1 MADFDR
7 ESMLE
12 MFNYEMNQL
21 IESLETTVLEAEDGI
36 TTNHINEIFRIMH
49 TIKGSAAMM
58 LFHNIAGVAHAVED
72 MFFYL
77 RDYGVEDQHNS
88 NIADLV
94 FEGMDFI
101 KQELEKIESGEDAD
115 GQADEIVEKLQ
126 KLLSVIKGEDDKVD
140 NEQKN
145 DNVIIEEKEC
155 NTVDSKLKEHTFLS
169 SYMDEDFEVLE
180 NANNF
185 SVRLVFDEDTQM
197 VNVRAYSVISNFED
211 VYESVVCEP
220 EDLLGEEASDIINKN
235 GLVLNIEAA
244 MDFQSIF
251 REMIKVPYLT
261 RVSLKEIVLGTL
273 EESEPVG
280 CYEYGIEFPSGFGE
294 NFANMA
300 LLINELEFNV
310 SALEILDVKYDSDD
324 TKALWRVFTK
334 KSFEEINEIISSIN
348 VLTVLT
354 SEEVYAPKIQAQ
366 EEEKDQNT
374 KLEQSIE
381 IKQTESEEVT
391 KTELKQSEK
400 NNKQQATKKQSTQQF
415 ISVNINK
422 LDVLLNLMGELV
434 ISEAMV
440 TQNPD
445 LDGLD
450 LQNFSKESRQLRKII
465 NDVQDVVMSM
475 RMVPLSTVFL
485 KMHRI
490 VRDMS
495 KSLNKDVNLNII
507 GEETEVDKN
516 IVELISDPLMHMIR
530 NSVDHGLEKTEEDR
544 IKAGK
549 PPAGTVT
556 LEAKNS
562 GGDVLVIVKDDGLG
576 VNTDVVYEKAK
587 KNGLIDGERYDY
599 TDKELNML
607 IFEPGFSTNAEVTN
621 YSGRGVGMD
630 VVNTNLQS
638 VGGSVDVISEKG
650 VGTQFI
656 LKIPL
661 TLAIIEGMNI
671 KIGGDMYTIPIISIR
686 QSFKAKNK
694 DITLDPEGNEM
705 IKVRGEMYNLIRL
718 YEYFDI
724 ETNVKESEDGIF
736 ILVENGDEAICLFAD
751 ELVGEHQVVVKTMPK
766 LINKVRALA
775 GCTLLGNGDISLIVD
790 VAGFFG
796 K

>member
-21 IESLETTVLEAEDGI
+21 IESLESTVLEAEDGI
-36 TTNHINEIFRIMH
+36 TTEHINEIFRVMH

-58 LFHNIAGVAHAVED
+58 KFDNISTVAHAIED

-77 RDYGVEDQHNS
+77 RDNGVQDEHNS
-88 NIADLV
+88 SIADLV

-101 KQELEKIESGEDAD
+101 KIELAKIESGEKAD
-115 GQADEIVEKLQ
+115 GINDDIVANLKS
-126 KLLSVIKGEDDKVD
+126 LLAVIKGEEV
-140 NEQKN
+140 EE
-145 DNVIIEEKEC
+145 NVS
-155 NTVDSKLKEHTFLS
+155 DSNQNNQVASRQSDELSILS
-169 SYMDEDFEVLE
+169 SYLSEDFVH
-180 NANNF
+180 NKDRNMF
-185 SVRLVFDEDTQM
+185 STKVMFDEDTQM
-197 VNVRAYSVISNFED
+197 VNVRAYSVLTNYQEVYSN
-211 VYESVVCEP
+211 VVSEP
-220 EDLLGEEASDIINKN
+220 EELLADDAIGQIESDGLKLNFSCSLDFEATFKKILKIPYLNRFNIKELVLGEEVDQNIVNTFELQLNFTNGYGDEASNVISVIKCIENSSVAIEIIDFIPENKN
-235 GLVLNIEAA
+235 T
-244 MDFQSIF
+244 D
-251 REMIKVPYLT
+251 
-261 RVSLKEIVLGTL
+261 
-273 EESEPVG
+273 
-280 CYEYGIEFPSGFGE
+280 C
-294 NFANMA
+294 NMR
-300 LLINELEFNV
+300 I
-310 SALEILDVKYDSDD
+310 
-324 TKALWRVFTK
+324 FTK
-334 KSFEEINEIISSIN
+334 LPLAKLSELILKSGCCSISSIEEIKKIKE
-348 VLTVLT
+348 T
-354 SEEVYAPKIQAQ
+354 EEVQAV
-366 EEEKDQNT
+366 ESAKDDKKLNEPT
-374 KLEQSIE
+374 KVKS
-381 IKQTESEEVT
+381 
-391 KTELKQSEK
+391 
-400 NNKQQATKKQSTQQF
+400 QATPKKSSAPQV
-415 ISVNINK
+415 ISVSISK
-422 LDVLLNLMGELV
+422 LDMLLNLMGELV

-475 RMVPLSTVFL
+475 RMVPLSTVFF

-495 KSLNKDVNLNII
+495 KQLQKEVNLNII

-516 IVELISDPLMHMIR
+516 IIEHISDPLMHMIR
-530 NSVDHGLEKTEEDR
+530 NSIDHGLEKTEEDR
-544 IKAGK
+544 LKVGKSKAGN
-549 PPAGTVT
+549 VT

-562 GGDVLVIVKDDGLG
+562 GGDVLIIIKDDGRG
-576 VNTDVVYEKAK
+576 INTDVVYEKAK
-587 KNGLIDGERYDY
+587 NNGLIDGERSDY

-607 IFEPGFSTNAEVTN
+607 IFEPGFSTNQEVTN

-638 VGGSVDVISEKG
+638 VGGSVDVISEQG

-686 QSFKAKNK
+686 QSFKAKNE
-694 DITLDPEGNEM
+694 DITLDPEGNEI
-705 IKVRGEMYNLIRL
+705 IKVRGEIYNLIRL
-718 YEYFDI
+718 HEYFDL
-724 ETNVKESEDGIF
+724 ESDVTDIEDGIM
-736 ILVENGDEAICLFAD
+736 ILVENGDSAICLFAD

-766 LINKVRALA
+766 LVKKTRSLA
-775 GCTLLGNGDISLIVD
+775 GCTLLGNGDISLIID

>member
-58 LFHNIAGVAHAVED
+58 LYNNIAGVAHVIED
-72 MFFYL
+72 MFYYL
-77 RDYGVEDQHNS
+77 RDFGVEEKYNS
-88 NIADLV
+88 SIADLV

-101 KQELEKIESGEDAD
+101 KQELEKIQAGEEAD
-115 GQADEIVEKLQ
+115 GEAKETVSKVEKL
-126 KLLSVIKGEDDKVD
+126 LSTIKDEKSKDVEEVLTVPK
-140 NEQKN
+140 EQAQITPEPQKN
-145 DNVIIEEKEC
+145 EISSSILD
-155 NTVDSKLKEHTFLS
+155 EHKFLS
-169 SYMDEDFEVLE
+169 TYLGYEFEVIE
-180 NANNF
+180 NSNNF
-185 SVRLVFDEDTQM
+185 SIRLVFDEDTQM
-197 VNVRAYSVISNFED
+197 VNVRAYSVISNFES
-211 VYESVVCEP
+211 VYANITYEP
-220 EDLLGEEASDIINKN
+220 EDLLSEEASEIITKN
-235 GLVLNIEAA
+235 GLILNIEAPI
-244 MDFQSIF
+244 DFQSIF
-251 REMIKVPYLT
+251 REMVKVPYLN
-261 RVSLKEIVLGTL
+261 RLSIKEVVLGNPEDTD
-273 EESEPVG
+273 PIG
-280 CYEYGIEFPSGFGE
+280 CYEYGIEFVNGFGE
-294 NFANMA
+294 NFTNIAK
-300 LLINELEFNV
+300 LVNELEFNV
-310 SALEILDVKYDSDD
+310 SALEVLDVKYDSDD
-324 TKALWRVFTK
+324 TRALWRVFTK
-334 KSFEEINEIISSIN
+334 KSFEEVNDIIKSVGVINILSSEQVYEAKKEVQKI
-348 VLTVLT
+348 
-354 SEEVYAPKIQAQ
+354 EEETPESKNTDEEQAKSDFKKAEKAIKIQSA
-366 EEEKDQNT
+366 
-374 KLEQSIE
+374 
-381 IKQTESEEVT
+381 
-391 KTELKQSEK
+391 
-400 NNKQQATKKQSTQQF
+400 KKQSTQQF
-415 ISVNINK
+415 ISVNISK

-445 LDGLD
+445 LADLD
-450 LQNFSKESRQLRKII
+450 LQNFNKESRQLRKII

-485 KMHRI
+485 KMHRV

-495 KSLNKDVNLNII
+495 KALNKEVVLNII

-544 IKAGK
+544 IKSGK
-549 PPAGTVT
+549 PTTGTVT

-562 GGDVLVIVKDDGLG
+562 GGDVLIIVKDDGVG
-576 VNTDVVYEKAK
+576 INTDVVFEKAK
-587 KNGLIDGERYDY
+587 KNGLIDGERDDY

-607 IFEPGFSTNAEVTN
+607 IFEPGFSTNSEVTN

-638 VGGSVDVISEKG
+638 VGGSVDVISELG

-671 KIGGDMYTIPIISIR
+671 RIGGDMYTIPIVSIR
-686 QSFKAKNK
+686 QSFKAKSS
-694 DITLDPEGNEM
+694 DITVDPEGNEM

-718 YEYFDI
+718 YKYFEIDTDI
-724 ETNVKESEDGIF
+724 TETEDGIF

>member
-58 LFHNIAGVAHAVED
+58 LFNNIASVAHSVED
-72 MFFYL
+72 MFYYL
-77 RDYGVEDQHNS
+77 RDNGVEDEHNS
-88 NIADLV
+88 PIADLV

-101 KQELEKIESGEDAD
+101 KQELEKIQSGEEAD
-115 GQADEIVEKLQ
+115 GEPQEIVEKLQ
-126 KLLSVIKGEDDKVD
+126 KLLTVIKNEEVETSAEVVVTSD
-140 NEQKN
+140 NGSL
-145 DNVIIEEKEC
+145 
-155 NTVDSKLKEHTFLS
+155 DSKEFSGVNGMDKKYKFLS
-169 SYMDEDFEVLE
+169 SYLNEDFVREENTNKFTTKLE
-180 NANNF
+180 
-185 SVRLVFDEDTQM
+185 FDEDTQM
-197 VNVRAYSVISNFED
+197 LNVRAYSVVSNFID
-211 VYESVVCEP
+211 DYKSVKSLPTE
-220 EDLLGEEASDIINKN
+220 LLEEEASAKILEN
-235 GLVLNIEAA
+235 GLIVNIEAEL
-244 MDFQSIF
+244 DFTSIF
-251 REMIKVPYLT
+251 RALVKVPYLKQI
-261 RVSLKEIVLGTL
+261 SLKEIVIGDKNVI
-273 EESEPVG
+273 ENVG
-280 CYEYGIEFPSGFGE
+280 CYEYEIEFIDGFGE
-294 NFANMA
+294 EFSKLVMLAKKIEAN
-300 LLINELEFNV
+300 V
-310 SALEILDVKYDSDD
+310 QSLEILELKYNTDD
-324 TKALWRVFTK
+324 TKAVWRIFSSKNMPEVT
-334 KSFEEINEIISSIN
+334 EIIESNDDVAIIDMVEIYN
-348 VLTVLT
+348 VDNFEVKQ
-354 SEEVYAPKIQAQ
+354 EEVLKDTVK
-366 EEEKDQNT
+366 EEKT
-374 KLEQSIE
+374 E
-381 IKQTESEEVT
+381 IKIE
-391 KTELKQSEK
+391 EK
-400 NNKQQATKKQSTQQF
+400 NVEKQVEKVSKASSAKKPTTQQV

-422 LDVLLNLMGELV
+422 LDALLNLMGELV

-445 LDGLD
+445 LEGLD

-495 KSLNKDVNLNII
+495 KSLNKEVILNIV

-516 IVELISDPLMHMIR
+516 IVEIISDPLMHMIR
-530 NSVDHGLEKTEEDR
+530 NSIDHGLEKTEEDR
-544 IKAGK
+544 VKVGK
-549 PPAGTVT
+549 QPAGTVT

-562 GGDVLVIVKDDGLG
+562 GGDVLIIIKDDGRG
-576 VNTDVVYEKAK
+576 VNTDVVFEKAK
-587 KNGLIDGERYDY
+587 RNGLIDGEREDY

-607 IFEPGFSTNAEVTN
+607 IFEPGFSTNTEVTN

-638 VGGSVDVISEKG
+638 VGGSVDVISEQG

-686 QSFKAKNK
+686 QSFKGLKA

-718 YEYFDI
+718 HEYFGI
-724 ETNVKESEDGIF
+724 ESNVTEVEDGIL
-736 ILVENGDEAICLFAD
+736 ILVENGDDAICLFAD

-766 LINKVRALA
+766 LVDKVRALA

>member
-21 IESLETTVLEAEDGI
+21 IENLETTVLEAEDGI

-58 LFHNIAGVAHAVED
+58 LFNNIANVAHSVED
-72 MFFYL
+72 MFYYL
-77 RDYGVEDQHNS
+77 RDYGVEDEHNS

-101 KQELEKIESGEDAD
+101 KQELEKIQSGEEANGDEK
-115 GQADEIVEKLQ
+115 EIVLKLQ
-126 KLLSVIKGEDDKVD
+126 KLLSLIKGDTTNLTEADSDTNQSATVD
-140 NEQKN
+140 NIN
-145 DNVIIEEKEC
+145 AGDRTEKEI
-155 NTVDSKLKEHTFLS
+155 TLLS
-169 SYMDEDFEVLE
+169 SYLDETFELLE
-180 NANNF
+180 NSNSF
-185 SVRLVFDEDTQM
+185 SVKLIFDDDTQM
-197 VNVRAYSVISNFED
+197 LNVRAYSVVSNFLN
-211 VYESVVCEP
+211 VYNRVVSNP
-220 EDLLGEEASDIINKN
+220 EDLLNEDSSKVIEEN
-235 GLVLNIEAA
+235 GLLLNIEATI
-244 MDFQSIF
+244 DFQSIF
-251 REMIKVPYLT
+251 REMVKVPYLKEL
-261 RVSLKEIVLGTL
+261 SIKEIVLGSH
-273 EESEPVG
+273 EEKNLNDVG
-280 CYEYGIEFPSGFGE
+280 CYEFEIQLEGGFGE
-294 NFANMA
+294 SYSNLS
-300 LLINELEFNV
+300 LLVNELEYNV
-310 SALEILDVKYDSDD
+310 LGLEILNLKYNTED
-324 TKALWRVFTK
+324 TKAVWRIFAK
-334 KSFEEINEIISSIN
+334 KSFEEVNDIIKSVKCVNVVSSKEFSSIKDESDL
-348 VLTVLT
+348 V
-354 SEEVYAPKIQAQ
+354 
-366 EEEKDQNT
+366 EKNE
-374 KLEQSIE
+374 LE
-381 IKQTESEEVT
+381 
-391 KTELKQSEK
+391 KTETGIEKVNEDLKQVEK
-400 NNKQQATKKQSTQQF
+400 VIKKQSAQQF

-445 LDGLD
+445 LEGLD

-495 KSLNKDVNLNII
+495 KALNKDVVLNIV

-544 IKAGK
+544 VKAGK
-549 PPAGTVT
+549 PLTGTVT

-562 GGDVLVIVKDDGLG
+562 GGDVLIIIKDDGVG
-576 VNTDVVYEKAK
+576 VNTEAVFEKAK
-587 KNGLIDGERYDY
+587 KNGLIDGEREDY

-607 IFEPGFSTNAEVTN
+607 IFEPGFSTNAEVTS

-650 VGTQFI
+650 VGTQFV

-686 QSFKAKNK
+686 QSFKSTDE
-694 DITLDPEGNEM
+694 DITVDPEGNEM
-705 IKVRGEMYNLIRL
+705 IKVRGEMYNLVRL
-718 YEYFDI
+718 HEYFGIDSNI
-724 ETNVKESEDGIF
+724 TKAADGIF

-766 LINKVRALA
+766 LVNKIRTLA

>member
-58 LFHNIAGVAHAVED
+58 LFNNIASVAHSVED
-72 MFFYL
+72 MFYYL
-77 RDYGVEDQHNS
+77 RDNGVKDEHNS
-88 NIADLV
+88 SIADLV

-101 KQELEKIESGEDAD
+101 KQELEKIQEGDEANGDP
-115 GQADEIVEKLQ
+115 QEIVEKLQ
-126 KLLSVIKGEDDKVD
+126 DLLSVIKGNPSEGTKGEVDTNTPNKVAD
-140 NEQKN
+140 NSLVALN
-145 DNVIIEEKEC
+145 DIENVSGLLC
-155 NTVDSKLKEHTFLS
+155 
-169 SYMDEDFEVLE
+169 SYMGKSLKRKEEANVFSAKLEFESE
-180 NANNF
+180 
-185 SVRLVFDEDTQM
+185 TQM
-197 VNVRAYSVISNFED
+197 LNVRAYSVVSNFIDDYKE
-211 VYESVVCEP
+211 VESQPSE
-220 EDLLGEEASDIINKN
+220 LLEEEASQEIIDN
-235 GLVLNIEAA
+235 GLIVNITAEL
-244 MDFQSIF
+244 DFISVF
-251 REMIKVPYLT
+251 RSLIKVPYLDKL
-261 RVSLKEIVLGTL
+261 SLKEVVLGN
-273 EESEPVG
+273 EDDIENVG
-280 CYEYGIEFPSGFGE
+280 CYEY
-294 NFANMA
+294 
-300 LLINELEFNV
+300 ELEFPNTFGEHFGNLVTLVKKVEANV
-310 SALEILDVKYDSDD
+310 QALEILNITDD
-324 TKALWRVFTK
+324 IENKNLFWRIFSSK
-334 KSFEEINEIISSIN
+334 KFDEINEIINSVDEVKIIKM
-348 VLTVLT
+348 
-354 SEEVYAPKIQAQ
+354 EEIYNDDSQLISVKENENTKNDDKI
-366 EEEKDQNT
+366 EEKQVD
-374 KLEQSIE
+374 KSS
-381 IKQTESEEVT
+381 KS
-391 KTELKQSEK
+391 
-400 NNKQQATKKQSTQQF
+400 QAAKKPVTQQV
-415 ISVNINK
+415 ISVNISK
-422 LDVLLNLMGELV
+422 LDSLLNLMGELV

-445 LDGLD
+445 LEGLD

-465 NDVQDVVMSM
+465 NDVQDIVMSM

-495 KSLNKDVNLNII
+495 KSLNKEIILNII

-516 IVELISDPLMHMIR
+516 IVEIISDPLMHMIR
-530 NSVDHGLEKTEEDR
+530 NSIDHGLEKTEEDR
-544 IKAGK
+544 IKVGK
-549 PPAGTVT
+549 PPEGTVT

-562 GGDVLVIVKDDGLG
+562 GGDVLIIIKDDGRG
-576 VNTDVVYEKAK
+576 VDTDAVYEKAK
-587 KNGLIDGERYDY
+587 KNGLIDGERENY

-607 IFEPGFSTNAEVTN
+607 IFEPGFSTNTEVTN

-671 KIGGDMYTIPIISIR
+671 RIGGDMYTIPIISIR
-686 QSFKAKNK
+686 QSFKGTKD

-718 YEYFDI
+718 HEYFDI
-724 ETNVKESEDGIF
+724 ESNVKEVEDGIL
-736 ILVENGDEAICLFAD
+736 ILVENGYEAICLFAD
-751 ELVGEHQVVVKTMPK
+751 ELVGEYQVVVKTMPK
-766 LINKVRALA
+766 LIDKVRALA